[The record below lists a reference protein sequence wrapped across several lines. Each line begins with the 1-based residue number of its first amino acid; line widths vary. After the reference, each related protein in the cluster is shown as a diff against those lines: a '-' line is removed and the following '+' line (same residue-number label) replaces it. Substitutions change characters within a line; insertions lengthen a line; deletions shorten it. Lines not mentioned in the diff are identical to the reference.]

1 MPSPYLKQGLN
12 QGIDRGATLGT
23 MFERF
28 TDRARRVVV
37 LAQDEARAL
46 QHNYIGT
53 EHILLGLLAER
64 EGVAARVL
72 ERIGISADAVRE
84 KVTSI
89 IGEGG
94 SVPTGHIPFTPRA
107 KKVLELSLREA
118 LQLGH
123 NYIGT
128 EHILL
133 GLVREGEGVA
143 AQVLVNLGAELSSV
157 RLAVVN
163 ELRRLDPRTEIRT
176 TGLTRPLETPAVAKA
191 GVQARRLAGGSAV
204 GSQHYLMALLAQEDS
219 LAAKALADLGVTREA
234 IEARLAGMEPTG
246 TSDETPEEAG
256 ARRIGLRVEG
266 KLLMLE
272 IDDPEL
278 AAAVEKAMVGR
289 KARIIRGTD
298 PEAVGFPG
306 LWSAVSRTVEDLTR
320 RLGKMTGTG
329 RGGAPA
335 PTGIVPF
342 RPPEWDPSVH
352 VASYTIVNRA
362 DGPRAYLEVAPEV
375 DREAVRA
382 SLRSWL
388 ESDPPRL
395 PSGLSEP
402 ATLWFLMKR
411 AGSSFVVDQVGYGPE
426 GTPAPVDALL
436 DAARRDLSAQV

>member
-1 MPSPYLKQGLN
+1 ML
-12 QGIDRGATLGT
+12 RT

-37 LAQDEARAL
+37 LAQEEARVL
-46 QHNYIGT
+46 HHNYIGT
-53 EHILLGLLAER
+53 EHILLGLLRER

-72 ERIGISADAVRE
+72 ERIGVSAEAVRD
-84 KVTSI
+84 KVAAI

-94 SVPTGHIPFTPRA
+94 DSPTGHIPFTPRA

-143 AQVLVNLGAELSSV
+143 AQVLVNLGAELSGV

-163 ELRRLDPRTEIRT
+163 ELRRMDPRTEIRPMGPART
-176 TGLTRPLETPAVAKA
+176 PETPAVAKA

-204 GSQHYLMALLAQEDS
+204 GSQHYLMALLGQEDS
-219 LAAKALADLGVTREA
+219 LAAKALADLGVSREA
-234 IEARLAGMEPTG
+234 VEAKLAQLEPTG

-256 ARRIGLRVEG
+256 ARRIGMRVEG

-278 AAAVEKAMVGR
+278 ATALEKAMTGR
-289 KARIIRGTD
+289 KVRIIKGTD
-298 PEAVGFPG
+298 PEAAGFPG

-320 RLGKMTGTG
+320 RLGRAGG
-329 RGGAPA
+329 RGAA
-335 PTGIVPF
+335 VPTEMATFTPG
-342 RPPEWDPSVH
+342 EWDPTVD
-352 VASYTIVNRA
+352 AANYRIVSQS
-362 DGPRAYLEVAPEV
+362 DGTRAYLEVSPDV
-375 DREAVRA
+375 DREA
-382 SLRSWL
+382 LRSWL
-388 ESDPPRL
+388 REWLVANRQAL
-395 PSGLSEP
+395 PQPELTEAAGLS
-402 ATLWFLMKR
+402 FVIQR
-411 AGSSFVVDQVGYGPE
+411 AGTSFAIGRFHVVPAGPGATMSLDGLVE
-426 GTPAPVDALL
+426 AAL
-436 DAARRDLSAQV
+436 RDLSAQV